1 MVPGKTYDAKE
12 AIEVMKQTASA
23 KFDES
28 AEVHVRLNIDP
39 KYNDQQLRCTVPLPA
54 GTGQTVRVAV
64 IAGADDVQAAKD
76 AGAAYAGS
84 EDLVE
89 EIAGGMLDFD
99 KLIATPAMMPKLA
112 KLGRVLGPKGL
123 MPNPTAGTVT
133 PNVAQAVAEFQGG
146 KVEYRADKAGIAHVM
161 FGKCSF
167 SAEDLLS
174 NLKAVQESIDANKPT
189 GVKGVYWKSMY
200 ICSAMGPSM
209 KIDYQALQKL
219 GGEQ

>member
-1 MVPGKTYDAKE
+1 
-12 AIEVMKQTASA
+12 MKQTASA

-64 IAGADDVQAAKD
+64 IAGADDVAAAKE
-76 AGAAYAGS
+76 AGAAFAGS
-84 EDLVE
+84 EELVE

-123 MPNPTAGTVT
+123 MPNPKSGTVT
-133 PNVAQAVAEFQGG
+133 TNVAQAVAEFQGG
-146 KVEYRADKAGIAHVM
+146 KVDLRADKQGIAHVM

-167 SAEDLLS
+167 SADDLYQ
-174 NLKAVQESIDANKPT
+174 NLKAVQEGIDANKPV
-189 GVKGVYWKSMY
+189 GVKAIYWKTMY
-200 ICSAMGPSM
+200 VCSAMGPSI
-209 KIDYQALQKL
+209 KVDYQALQKA
-219 GGEQ
+219 GGEE